1 MITEIDSYFQR
12 RLDCEREGDRQS
24 IRSNFSETF
33 NPIKSIDDFNSI
45 FLRIKGSN
53 AEISYIHLHKFINK
67 LKLFTYIAIVEKNI
81 YELKYL
87 NIASD
92 FFKISYMEK
101 LQTEYLKLQTR
112 SKIIL
117 EGLAAILNFE
127 GNQREKNK
135 NFLHEIN
142 NFLDIFLKEAHDINL
157 RNDLIDVA
165 SALQFL
171 RNNKLRFKLFKVFEK
186 TLKEE
191 SVNIT

>member
-1 MITEIDSYFQR
+1 
-12 RLDCEREGDRQS
+12 
-24 IRSNFSETF
+24 
-33 NPIKSIDDFNSI
+33 
-45 FLRIKGSN
+45 
-53 AEISYIHLHKFINK
+53 
-67 LKLFTYIAIVEKNI
+67 
-81 YELKYL
+81 
-87 NIASD
+87 
-92 FFKISYMEK
+92 MEK

-191 SVNIT
+191 SVNLS